1 VFRIASRKPD
11 VSYAL
16 FSYQNGMVVSLG
28 HEGNEIA
35 YAPKR
40 IDCYAVT
47 QENFGLG
54 ENGTKFKL
62 TRGALS
68 SVFAISTTPRRRT
81 SISYRYATPLL
92 GEFSKHDPGL
102 RERLREPLC
111 FVDRVS
117 ELWQRGQ
124 PETEPPGVPFG
135 SMVEVLKRRPL
146 SRPRL

>member
-62 TRGALS
+62 DPRRALS
-68 SVFAISTTPRRRT
+68 RICYQHNAEAPDFDLVPLRDPAARRIFQARSGSARQASRAAVF
-81 SISYRYATPLL
+81 
-92 GEFSKHDPGL
+92 
-102 RERLREPLC
+102 C
-111 FVDRVS
+111 
-117 ELWQRGQ
+117 
-124 PETEPPGVPFG
+124 
-135 SMVEVLKRRPL
+135 
-146 SRPRL
+146 